1 MIDDI
6 LALTARLA
14 AEPDSLAFLALG
26 EALRRRGQ
34 FDAALAIALRGLQR
48 YPMLGDAHDLVA
60 RIHSDRGEGDLAFDA
75 WTEAL
80 RHDPSHVGAR
90 RGLAFLSFRAGDLEW
105 AERHLVAAT
114 EVAPDDP
121 GLRAALQRVQERRR
135 SLPAAPPAPASLVPE
150 ARGSLLVDGQ
160 GRRLA
165 GSLAAAGGEDVSDAM
180 AGELAGVSR
189 EAARAA
195 RLLGF
200 GGWRGLAVECP
211 DANLHLL
218 PPTEGTLLMV
228 MAEPATPAGRLAVVA
243 ERGAA
248 SARRWF
254 ERLQ

>member
-6 LALTARLA
+6 RALTARLA

-60 RIHSDRGEGDLAFDA
+60 RIRSDRGEGDLAFDA

-80 RHDPSHVGAR
+80 RHEPSHVGAL

-105 AERHLVAAT
+105 AERHLQAAT
-114 EVAPDDP
+114 EVLPDDAS
-121 GLRAALQRVQERRR
+121 LQAALRRVQERRR
-135 SLPAAPPAPASLVPE
+135 SLPASSPAPVSLAPE
-150 ARGSLLVDGQ
+150 AKGSLLVDAQ

-165 GSLAAAGGEDVSDAM
+165 GLLVAPGGEDVSDAV
-180 AGELAGVSR
+180 AAELSGVSR

-200 GGWRGLAVECP
+200 GNWRGLAVECA

-228 MAEPATPAGRLAVVA
+228 VAEPATPPGRLAVVA
-243 ERGAA
+243 ERVAA
-248 SARRWF
+248 SARRWL
-254 ERLQ
+254 ERLE